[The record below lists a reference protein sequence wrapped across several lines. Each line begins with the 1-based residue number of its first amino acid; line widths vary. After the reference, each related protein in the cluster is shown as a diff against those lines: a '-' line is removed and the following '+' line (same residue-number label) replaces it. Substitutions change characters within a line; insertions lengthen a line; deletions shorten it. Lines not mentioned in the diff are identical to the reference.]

1 MADTNRTFELGR
13 TSLWGESRTR
23 TLMAAP
29 RADKPGLGR
38 RQGNPCPARH
48 FSVGLKGWLLVVVLF
63 LLGAG
68 TLFLTEANSGVSGQV
83 VLLTCAS
90 AARTPDPSCPPAD
103 VVPVPAQILIQSTHG
118 SVLARINSSDGSFHL
133 NLLPGSYFL
142 IATGTGPDGNGEA
155 GNLAFDVKPFTN
167 QRVTVKMVS
176 LGPPGPC
183 RSNLACG

>member
-1 MADTNRTFELGR
+1 
-13 TSLWGESRTR
+13 
-23 TLMAAP
+23 
-29 RADKPGLGR
+29 
-38 RQGNPCPARH
+38 
-48 FSVGLKGWLLVVVLF
+48 VGLKGWLLVVVLL

-68 TLFLTEANSGVSGQV
+68 TLLLTEANSGVSGQV

-90 AARTPDPSCPPAD
+90 AARTPDPPCPPAD
-103 VVPVPAQILIQSTHG
+103 VVPVPAQILIQSTNG
-118 SVLARINSSDGSFHL
+118 SVVARINSSDGSFHL

-142 IATGTGPDGNGEA
+142 IAAGTGPDGNGEA

-176 LGPPGPC
+176 IGPPGRC